1 MSEIIEPLR
10 TDFLEIVCIYSEL
23 IEKRDKVAEKVVGLK
38 ERYNELI
45 KQNTQPMF
53 LFCLE
58 SLFFQYKILNL
69 EMENYQKSAS
79 LIQNRIYG
87 DYYKLY
93 NMMLIQ
99 CKENNLDVVN
109 SSELCSPL
117 DVSGNE
123 GHRQA
128 SFEVPN
134 NTLPVYKDID
144 PFFKYRIED
153 IITVHDKILEIIGI
167 MDKLS
172 IKKTENIQ
180 HHRENVVVGFSLRI
194 FIQTLEYEHILI
206 KGQIQLFMD
215 YIQFYHSSQRTY
227 LEKLVKK
234 IVDFTAELE
243 DFILIPNH
251 ELPTNNST
259 RVETPSGSLTGLRP
273 SLLVMD
279 QDQNIICNNEFS
291 EEAYEES
298 NDSQPNNSGLR
309 PSLLDVRRTSDL
321 VLGPLLNITVPDESV
336 CVEPDEP
343 QMMDETIIESAIMVS
358 ERSSQQLT
366 SKDEVR
372 RSLEEFTNMIVDE
385 SNFEDTLVRGPS
397 SISGPPELEYQED
410 CIPPSQEDG
419 DTNDSVVVEENNNTE
434 NNSGSPDSLPD
445 PDNNEDGSYEE
456 ASQ

>member
-99 CKENNLDVVN
+99 CKENNIDVVN

-298 NDSQPNNSGLR
+298 NDSQP
-309 PSLLDVRRTSDL
+309 DL

-343 QMMDETIIESAIMVS
+343 QMMDETIMESAIM
-358 ERSSQQLT
+358 
-366 SKDEVR
+366 
-372 RSLEEFTNMIVDE
+372 EEFTNMIVDE

>member
-1 MSEIIEPLR
+1 MSEIIEHLR
-10 TDFLEIVCIYSEL
+10 TDFLEIVCVYSEL
-23 IEKRDKVAEKVVGLK
+23 IDKRDKVAEKVVGLK

-99 CKENNLDVVN
+99 CKENNIDIIN
-109 SSELCSPL
+109 SSELCYPL

-123 GHRQA
+123 GSRPVRDTSGSEVRRTSTDA
-128 SFEVPN
+128 TRVEVPN

-206 KGQIQLFMD
+206 KGQIQLFID

-243 DFILIPNH
+243 EFILIPNH
-251 ELPTNNST
+251 ELPPNSSA

-273 SLLVMD
+273 SLLVMN
-279 QDQNIICNNEFS
+279 QDQNIICNNKFS
-291 EEAYEES
+291 EEACEES
-298 NDSQPNNSGLR
+298 NDSQP
-309 PSLLDVRRTSDL
+309 DL
-321 VLGPLLNITVPDESV
+321 VLGTLLNITVPDESV
-336 CVEPDEP
+336 HVESDEP
-343 QMMDETIIESAIMVS
+343 PMLDDTIIENAIM
-358 ERSSQQLT
+358 
-366 SKDEVR
+366 
-372 RSLEEFTNMIVDE
+372 EEFTNMIVDDP
-385 SNFEDTLVRGPS
+385 NFDVELVGGLRAHEMIPSDNTVSS

-445 PDNNEDGSYEE
+445 PENNEDGSYEE
-456 ASQ
+456 TSH

>member
-10 TDFLEIVCIYSEL
+10 TDFLEIVCIYSVL

-99 CKENNLDVVN
+99 CKENNIDIIN
-109 SSELCSPL
+109 SSEHCSPL

-128 SFEVPN
+128 SFESSN

-153 IITVHDKILEIIGI
+153 IISVHDKILEIIGI
-167 MDKLS
+167 MNKLS

-180 HHRENVVVGFSLRI
+180 HHRENVVVGFSLKI

-227 LEKLVKK
+227 LEKLIKK

-243 DFILIPNH
+243 DFILIPNL
-251 ELPTNNST
+251 ELPPNNST
-259 RVETPSGSLTGLRP
+259 RVETPNGSLTGLGP
-273 SLLVMD
+273 SLFD

-298 NDSQPNNSGLR
+298 NDSQP
-309 PSLLDVRRTSDL
+309 DL

-343 QMMDETIIESAIMVS
+343 QMMDETIVESAIM
-358 ERSSQQLT
+358 
-366 SKDEVR
+366 
-372 RSLEEFTNMIVDE
+372 EEFTNMIVDE
-385 SNFEDTLVRGPS
+385 SNFEDSLVRGPS
-397 SISGPPELEYQED
+397 SISGSPELEYQED

-419 DTNDSVVVEENNNTE
+419 DANDSVVVEENNNTE

-445 PDNNEDGSYEE
+445 PENNEDGSYEE
-456 ASQ
+456 ASH